1 MLGPSLPSTP
11 ICLLRRPTVVVV
23 AHDSVVWKLL
33 TDFEHYAGKLPN
45 CKSCK
50 VYSRSKNMM
59 MRTERIKVRVPAAGC
74 HIPCHTHRLSLY
86 VLVTPKLMWQYA
98 VRLFAL
104 VDTASWH
111 SSRFR
116 AYFLLLR
123 ARSVDLMLGRRR
135 CTCSSMP
142 SSAPSTA
149 TMITRERSNAA
160 RAESARRPPPRA
172 TPPSDAKERERE
184 FPTARPHRALSL
196 PRPLPASSAHRSATS
211 F

>member
-33 TDFEHYAGKLPN
+33 NDFEHYAGKLPN

-59 MRTERIKVRVPAAGC
+59 MRTERIKVCVPAGGC

-86 VLVTPKLMWQYA
+86 VLVTPNLMWQYA

-111 SSRFR
+111 AHSCVRVFGAFVAISCVFFV
-116 AYFLLLR
+116 A
-123 ARSVDLMLGRRR
+123 ACAVCRSH
-135 CTCSSMP
+135 
-142 SSAPSTA
+142 AWTA
-149 TMITRERSNAA
+149 
-160 RAESARRPPPRA
+160 
-172 TPPSDAKERERE
+172 
-184 FPTARPHRALSL
+184 
-196 PRPLPASSAHRSATS
+196 
-211 F
+211 